1 MGTGLGLSIVR
12 GIVDTLN
19 GSINI
24 QSRVGEGTV
33 VKVSL
38 PLERPF
44 EKDPSSSEV
53 YCEGKSP
60 MPSSQLPY
68 MELANKCA
76 AFWGMDSSSPIE
88 NQFWSSI
95 ARYDMKVV
103 PWSANEHIDFV
114 FVNENDLYAE
124 RVQHLLTGSPNLLVF
139 CSEWDNSG
147 DPRKRWS
154 HLADSQETEVL
165 YRSSPCLFA
174 PGRDLLCPRN
184 MKRRF
189 FTLSMVSST
198 SCFAVPGFV

>member
-88 NQFWSSI
+88 N
-95 ARYDMKVV
+95 
-103 PWSANEHIDFV
+103 
-114 FVNENDLYAE
+114 
-124 RVQHLLTGSPNLLVF
+124 
-139 CSEWDNSG
+139 
-147 DPRKRWS
+147 
-154 HLADSQETEVL
+154 
-165 YRSSPCLFA
+165 
-174 PGRDLLCPRN
+174 
-184 MKRRF
+184 
-189 FTLSMVSST
+189 
-198 SCFAVPGFV
+198 